1 MNSKTANKCGKCGF
15 CLAVCPVYSV
25 MSQEQASPRAKMQ
38 LIRAFAE
45 GKLESS
51 GLLKD
56 IMSKCLMCGSCT
68 AACPSEV
75 EHYPQFMRMRSEMIR
90 DHGEKIEIR
99 GLIYMLAKERRLK
112 IAASLAKVGHTVAPK
127 ALVGKCSVGNIPV
140 SRLPKLNGRSFR
152 ARVGKVVEPASEC
165 RGEVLYFTGCA
176 TQYIFAN
183 TGLAT
188 VRLLNRMGYRV
199 IIPDSQVCCSVPM
212 LLHGAVG
219 QARENILSNVACLG
233 REGVAA
239 IIVDCPTCGSTI
251 KNEYPKI
258 IEKFGEDGSKAELI
272 SEKVIDIMSF
282 VYDRWDLLELDET
295 EAMEDTR
302 VTYHAPCH
310 LKNVFVSS
318 EQVLK
323 KLKGIIYLPV
333 PDSMECCGGGGT
345 FFYEYPEVSS
355 VLAGRKVKSAEGSGA
370 DLWLTD
376 CPVCRINLDGHQTE
390 GKQLK
395 LMHPVELLDS
405 IL

>member
-25 MSQEQASPRAKMQ
+25 MCEEQASPRAKMQ
-38 LIRAFAE
+38 LIRAFDE
-45 GKLESS
+45 GTLESS

-75 EHYPQFMRMRSEMIR
+75 EHSPQYMRMRSEMIR
-90 DHGEKIEIR
+90 DHGEKVEIR

-112 IAASLAKVGHTVAPK
+112 VAASLAKVGQAVAPK
-127 ALVGKCSVGNIPV
+127 AVVGKCSVGNIPV
-140 SRLPKLNGRSFR
+140 SRLPQLNGRSFR
-152 ARVGKVVEPASEC
+152 ARVGKVVEPAGEC

-176 TQYIFAN
+176 THYLFAH
-183 TGLAT
+183 TGFAT

-199 IIPDSQVCCSVPM
+199 IIPESQACCSVPM

-219 QARENILSNVACLG
+219 QARENILANVACLG

-258 IEKFGEDGSKAELI
+258 IDKFGEDVSKTELM
-272 SEKVIDIMSF
+272 SQKVIDIMSF
-282 VYDRWDLLELDET
+282 VYDRWELLELDET
-295 EAMEDTR
+295 KAVQNAR

-310 LKNVFVSS
+310 LKNVFASS
-318 EQVLK
+318 ERVLK
-323 KLKGIIYLPV
+323 KLKGITYLPV

-345 FFYEYPEVSS
+345 FFYEHPEVSS
-355 VLAGRKVKSAEGSGA
+355 VLAGRKVKSAEESGA

-376 CPVCRINLDGHQTE
+376 CPVCRINLDGHQAE
-390 GKQLK
+390 EKQVK